1 MSIANTV
8 TTPQFLEE
16 QPDWAQPVTLE
27 NAWATEIQEA
37 RDGSEQRSA
46 RREKPRYRIE
56 YAIAALSVGAFSQ
69 RRAKS
74 LLEQAAA
81 VVVPIWT
88 DPHTSAGT
96 VTTAAG
102 QTVTL
107 GSGMDAKKFKVGGYC
122 YFVQSG
128 KTSIFR
134 LITAVGT
141 TTITVAAGGTV
152 SFTSGAE
159 VYPCLTGLP
168 SQGSSFLL
176 SKLDD
181 NQEAVAIEEL

>member
-1 MSIANTV
+1 MSLLNTT

-16 QPDWAQPVTLE
+16 QPDWSQPVTLE
-27 NAWATEIQEA
+27 NAWVTEIQES

-46 RREKPRYRIE
+46 RREKPRYRLE
-56 YAIAALSVGAFSQ
+56 YAIAALNIGEFSQ

-74 LLEQAAA
+74 LLEQMAAI
-81 VVVPIWT
+81 VVPIWT

-96 VTTAAG
+96 VTVAAG

-107 GSGMDAKKFKVGGYC
+107 GSGMDTHKFKVGGYC
-122 YFVQSG
+122 YFVQTG
-128 KTSIFR
+128 KVSVFR
-134 LITAVGT
+134 QITAVGT

-152 SFTSGAE
+152 SFTAGAE

-168 SQGSSFLL
+168 SEGISFLL